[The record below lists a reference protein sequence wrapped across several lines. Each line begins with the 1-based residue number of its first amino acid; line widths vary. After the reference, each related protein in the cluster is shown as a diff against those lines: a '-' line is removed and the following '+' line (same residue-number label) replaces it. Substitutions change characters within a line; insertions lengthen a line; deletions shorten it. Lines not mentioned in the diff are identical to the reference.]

1 MALKIWL
8 PAIRALSGGD
18 VYVRRLA
25 TALSK
30 AGADPIIEWLPHN
43 YQYFPQLL
51 RSHRKPPGVNVVD
64 ANSWVAFAFRR
75 SGLPL
80 VATALHCVYK
90 RGYPQWKSLPQ
101 AIYHDYLVGAFERRS
116 FSEADATIAISKSTR
131 DEVVED
137 FAPRRIH
144 TIPLWV
150 DVERYT
156 PTSWNMAPQKALKPS
171 RILIV
176 GNMSRRKG
184 GDLIAPFCDALGQ
197 NFEVTVVAGLRGD
210 MPDVSPRGA
219 SLSFLKGLSE
229 SELINQYQTADMIV
243 SLSRHEGFGYTA
255 LEGMACG
262 KPVVAFRVSGLKDV
276 IEDGETGLLVDVDD
290 VAAMARVCQSLRV
303 DPKRAAELGANGR
316 ERSVRHFSESVAA
329 AAHLELYQN
338 LLDTQP

>member
-1 MALKIWL
+1 MPLKIWL

-25 TALSK
+25 AALSK
-30 AGADPIIEWLPHN
+30 AGAEPIVEWLPHN

-51 RSHRKPPGVNVVD
+51 RRHRKPTGADLVD
-64 ANSWVAFAFRR
+64 ANSWVAFSFRR
-75 SGLPL
+75 PDLPL

-90 RGYPQWKSLPQ
+90 RGYPRWKSLPQ
-101 AIYHDYLVGAFERRS
+101 AIYHDYLVGGFERRS
-116 FSEADATIAISKSTR
+116 FCEADATIAISQSTH
-131 DEVVED
+131 DEVLED
-137 FAPRRIH
+137 FSPRHIQ

-156 PTSWNMAPQKALKPS
+156 PTNAPMATTSRQS

-184 GDLIAPFCDALGQ
+184 GDLIAPFCNALGQ
-197 NFEVTVVAGLRGD
+197 DFEVTVVAGLRGET
-210 MPDVSPRGA
+210 PAVSPRGA
-219 SLSFLKGLSE
+219 SLGFLKGLSE
-229 SELINQYQTADMIV
+229 SELVGQYQKTDIVV

-276 IEDGETGLLVDVDD
+276 IEDGGTGLLVDVDD
-290 VAAMARVCQSLRV
+290 VAAMARACQALRA
-303 DPKRAAELGANGR
+303 DPTRAKELGAHGR
-316 ERSVRHFSESVAA
+316 ERSVRHFSESAAA
-329 AAHLELYQN
+329 AAHLELYQS
-338 LLDTQP
+338 LLDTRQ